1 MNYIPFST
9 GGALQLDVNV
19 SGLAGFD
26 WLFTSSGL
34 VFSAFPQI
42 LSHQPRR
49 SWPFFVKGWLAI
61 STFPQGLLLVLRIN
75 TSLSFLAR
83 LEMPRKTVEVCHA
96 IQR

>member
-1 MNYIPFST
+1 MNYLSFST
-9 GGALQLDVNV
+9 GHPLQLDVNV
-19 SGLAGFD
+19 SGLSGFD
-26 WLFTSSGL
+26 RLFTSSGS
-34 VFSAFPQI
+34 VFSAFPQT

-49 SWPFFVKGWLAI
+49 SWPFFVNGWLAI

-83 LEMPRKTVEVCHA
+83 LEMPTKTVEVCHA